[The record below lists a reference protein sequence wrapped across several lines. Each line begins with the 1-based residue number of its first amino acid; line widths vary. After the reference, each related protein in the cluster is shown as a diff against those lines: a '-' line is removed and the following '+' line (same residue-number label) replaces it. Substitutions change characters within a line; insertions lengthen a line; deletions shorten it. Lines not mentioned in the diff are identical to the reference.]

1 MLFMG
6 QYDEPILL
14 CLSFFGGIFTI
25 MVEILNFPNGEN
37 INQEPD
43 DDMKIIHQLGDEL
56 SLNITEK
63 EAVLTY
69 SEDSISTDLFWMM
82 VCCLVFLYEKG
93 EDFDD
98 IRDKILQHAVLT
110 GFPFSTS
117 VPETEFHFEFDPDL
131 E

>member
-1 MLFMG
+1 
-6 QYDEPILL
+6 
-14 CLSFFGGIFTI
+14 

-37 INQEPD
+37 IDQEPD

-93 EDFDD
+93 EDFDN